1 MSLSGWTEPN
11 SRHPGDILSKG
22 NGAATNLSWPV
33 NECCGYVGG
42 TSSGNQPVA
51 SCRSMTIIIVM
62 LSHPMPAAAF
72 AFSAK
77 QRSITCA
84 SATQV
89 SRLAP
94 I

>member
-1 MSLSGWTEPN
+1 
-11 SRHPGDILSKG
+11 
-22 NGAATNLSWPV
+22 
-33 NECCGYVGG
+33 
-42 TSSGNQPVA
+42 
-51 SCRSMTIIIVM
+51 MTIIIVM
-62 LSHPMPAAAF
+62 LSHPMPAAVF

-77 QRSITCA
+77 QRSMTCA